1 MLVALVTIVGLIIA
15 DQGLKFWVVS
25 NLALRSQIKLIPG
38 FFSLTHVQNRGA
50 SWGILPG
57 AQGLFIA
64 ITVLAVT
71 FFSYKIYKKHASSSW
86 VNFAYGCLVGGA
98 LGNLIDRL
106 VNGYVV
112 DMLQTDFIS
121 FPIFNLADSALTIGV
136 IILLLLAKEQD
147 LSLF

>member
-1 MLVALVTIVGLIIA
+1 MIFVLYYFLQKKNIPPTYNLWCN
-15 DQGLKFWVVS
+15 FSVS
-25 NLALRSQIKLIPG
+25 TVI
-38 FFSLTHVQNRGA
+38 
-50 SWGILPG
+50 
-57 AQGLFIA
+57 FIF
-64 ITVLAVT
+64 IDVFTKSV
-71 FFSYKIYKKHASSSW
+71 YKIYKKQASSSW

>member
-25 NLALRSQIKLIPG
+25 NLALGSQIKLIPG
-38 FFSLTHVQNRGA
+38 YFSLTYVQNRGA

-57 AQGLFIA
+57 AQALFIA

-71 FFSYKIYKKHASSSW
+71 FFSYKIYKKQASSSW
-86 VNFAYGCLVGGA
+86 VNLAYGCLVGGA

-106 VNGYVV
+106 VNGYVI
-112 DMLQTDFIS
+112 DMLQTDFVN

-147 LSLF
+147 LTLF